1 MSSMTV
7 AILMPGD
14 MGHGVG
20 RALNGHGVRVISSL
34 AGRSA
39 HTCGLAEAAGIEDA
53 GSLEAIADTADLILS
68 ILPPASALAQAE
80 QVSAAT
86 QRTGK
91 FPVYADCNAVSPQT
105 VQAVGQVI
113 EAAGATFVDAGIIG
127 LAPGKPGGTRFYVS
141 GRDVSAMTA
150 LDGMGFSV
158 IAIGDEPGRASA
170 LKMAYAGL
178 TKGTWTLHTAVLLAA
193 SQLGVLPELILE
205 FETSQQ
211 GALEAMRN
219 RVPKLPA
226 DAGRWIGEMEEIAA
240 TFDAAGVTPDFHN
253 GAAEVFR
260 VLSRT
265 PFAEETRET
274 MDTSRTLEQSLAVYR
289 ESLKDAQQ

>member
-20 RALNGHGVRVISSL
+20 RALGEHGVRVVSSL
-34 AGRSA
+34 AGRSD
-39 HTCGLAEAAGIEDA
+39 HTCGLAKAAGIEDL
-53 GSLEAIADTADLILS
+53 GSLEAVVTAADLILS
-68 ILPPASALAQAE
+68 ILPPASALPQAK
-80 QVSAAT
+80 QVSAAMRAAG
-86 QRTGK
+86 Q
-91 FPVYADCNAVSPQT
+91 FPVYADCNAVSPET
-105 VQAVGQVI
+105 ALAVGQVI
-113 EAAGATFVDAGIIG
+113 ADAGAAFIDAGIIG
-127 LAPGKPGGTRFYVS
+127 LAPGKSGGTRFYVS
-141 GRDVSAMTA
+141 GHDVSAMMA

-158 IAIGDEPGRASA
+158 IPIGDAPGRASA

-193 SQLGVLPELILE
+193 SQLGVLPELLSE
-205 FETSQQ
+205 FATSQQ

-219 RVPKLPA
+219 RVPRLPA
-226 DAGRWIGEMEEIAA
+226 DSGRWIGEMEEIAD
-240 TFDAAGVTPDFHN
+240 TFAAAGVTPDFHN

-274 MDTSRTLEQSLAVYR
+274 MDTTRTLEASLAVYR
-289 ESLKDAQQ
+289 EALDQQ